1 MRSKNHVRLVQVASV
16 SAFTYML
23 TIFCLSTTVPLNGR
37 NVAQI
42 SDHYFNLFAPP
53 GLTFMIWSLIL
64 LLLVIYTVR
73 LQMRLNR
80 LPAEAQPR
88 LIRQGWLFALT
99 CLLNGS
105 WLLTWHLE
113 QMRLTMGLMML
124 LLVIL
129 LMLYLDIPLDLPLRK
144 RWLNRLPF
152 SLYLGW
158 ISVTAMANATI
169 LLVSMNWSAFG
180 LLPQVWTLLLFSA
193 IVLLGWIFLIRF
205 RDIGFALV
213 LVLALAG
220 ILYRHVILLEGEFP
234 AIIYGAWAAIGL
246 LAAGMLLALCHA
258 FKLKPVTEPD
268 DQASSVISA

>member
-1 MRSKNHVRLVQVASV
+1 MRSKDHVRLVQVASV

-23 TIFCLSTTVPLNGR
+23 TIFCLSMTVPLNGR

-42 SDHYFNLFAPP
+42 SNHYFNLFAPP
-53 GLTFMIWSLIL
+53 GLTFMIWGLIF

-73 LQMRLNR
+73 LQMRLNH
-80 LPAEAQPR
+80 LPAESQPS

-113 QMRLTMGLMML
+113 QMRLSMGLMLM

-129 LMLYLDIPLDLPLRK
+129 LMLYLDIIVDLPLRK
-144 RWLNRLPF
+144 RWLIRLPF

-158 ISVTAMANATI
+158 ICVTTMANVTI
-169 LLVSMNWSAFG
+169 LLVSMNWQGNG
-180 LLPQVWTLLLFSA
+180 LLPQVWALLLIGA
-193 IVLLGWIFLIRF
+193 IALLGWIFLVRF

-220 ILYRHVILLEGEFP
+220 ILYRHVILLEQAYP
-234 AIIYGAWAAIGL
+234 AIIYGTWTAIGL
-246 LAAGMLLALCHA
+246 LAVGMLLALFHA
-258 FKLKPVTEPD
+258 FKLKPVPVT
-268 DQASSVISA
+268 